1 MNNSLPRNIY
11 LVTAAGKT
19 TMAPNETGS
28 EYDINFENRTRDLFE
43 TI

>member
-28 EYDINFENRTRDLFE
+28 EYKPHEHV
-43 TI
+43 